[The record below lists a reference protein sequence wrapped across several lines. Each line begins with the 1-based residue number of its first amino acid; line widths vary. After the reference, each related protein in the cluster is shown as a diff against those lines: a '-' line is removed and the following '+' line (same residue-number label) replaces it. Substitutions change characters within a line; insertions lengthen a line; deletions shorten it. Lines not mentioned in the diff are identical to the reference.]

1 LTATTAPRQ
10 KSPSRRWWKRDPG
23 PSGAGSQFLV
33 GQSKVTPYLFS
44 LPSILLVAAILG
56 FPVIYGV
63 WQSLYRRETIG
74 SPLEYVGWENYA
86 SMFSSD
92 AFWHSLN
99 RTAIFVI
106 GSLIVGTGLGL
117 FFAFALFRV
126 VTRLRFLRAVTVAP
140 YIISN
145 VAAAVMFRILFNS
158 QFGTLNR
165 VIEWFGLE
173 GPSWLADPNL
183 AMVVVIFTQVW
194 TDLPLTIL
202 LLLGGLMT
210 IDKAY
215 LDASLVDGATG
226 WTRARFVTI
235 PLLAPQILISTVW
248 LSYSTLTGL
257 GVVLALTGGGPLK
270 ATQTMAMEMYTVAFR
285 SLEFNQALAIATFI
299 LVLNSLLTLSY
310 VGIGRRY
317 DYES

>member
-1 LTATTAPRQ
+1 
-10 KSPSRRWWKRDPG
+10 
-23 PSGAGSQFLV
+23 
-33 GQSKVTPYLFS
+33 

-56 FPVIYGV
+56 FPVIYGL
-63 WQSLYRRETIG
+63 WQSLYRRERIG
-74 SPLEYVGWENYA
+74 APLDYVGWQNYA
-86 SMFSSD
+86 DMFSSD
-92 AFWHSLN
+92 AFWHSMN
-99 RTAIFVI
+99 RTAIFVV
-106 GSLIVGTGLGL
+106 GSLIVGTSLGL

-126 VTRLRFLRAVTVAP
+126 VSRLRFLRAVTVAP

-158 QFGTLNR
+158 QFGSINQFIGWL
-165 VIEWFGLE
+165 GLD

-183 AMVVVIFTQVW
+183 AMLVVIFTQVW

-210 IDKAY
+210 IDKTY

-226 WTRARFVTI
+226 WTRARYVVI
-235 PLLAPQILISTVW
+235 PLLAPQILISTIW

-285 SLEFNQALAIATFI
+285 NLEFNQALAIATFI
-299 LVLNSLLTLSY
+299 LVLNAFLTLGY
-310 VGIGRRY
+310 VIVGRRY
-317 DYES
+317 EYEQ

>member
-1 LTATTAPRQ
+1 MTATTTTNRGRRGRG
-10 KSPSRRWWKRDPG
+10 SRRDQSGRRD
-23 PSGAGSQFLV
+23 SNSVL
-33 GQSKVTPYLFS
+33 GQGRATPYLFS

-56 FPVIYGV
+56 FPVLYGV
-63 WQSLYRRETIG
+63 WQSFYTRQSLG
-74 SPLEYVGWENYA
+74 SPLEFYGFQNYVD
-86 SMFSSD
+86 MFQS
-92 AFWHSLN
+92 ATFWHSMN
-99 RTAIFVI
+99 RTAVFVF

-126 VTRLRFLRAVTVAP
+126 VGRLRFLRAVTVAP

-158 QFGTLNR
+158 QFGTLNQ
-165 VIEWFGLE
+165 VIEFFGFE
-173 GPSWLADPNL
+173 GPSWLADPAL

-202 LLLGGLMT
+202 VLLGGLLT
-210 IDKAY
+210 VDRSY
-215 LDASLVDGATG
+215 LDAALVDGATG
-226 WTRARFVTI
+226 WTRARHLTI

-270 ATQTMAMEMYTVAFR
+270 ATQTLAMEMYTVAFR
-285 SLEFNQALAIATFI
+285 SLEFEAALAIATFI
-299 LVLNSLLTLSY
+299 LILNALLTLGY
-310 VGIGRRY
+310 VAVGRRY
-317 DYES
+317 EYEQ